1 MERIIQLIISLFQTK
16 RMCIE
21 MIKYDMI
28 PKSIM
33 DKGVSLK
40 NFGILEFAWSMDDIK
55 KIIASFAEKK
65 IPIVGGDAYK
75 IIDDKLYQTYD
86 SWYIDKSS
94 EGDFYKISHKRTIAY
109 ILNYEERNE
118 GQFMYSIIF

>member
-1 MERIIQLIISLFQTK
+1 
-16 RMCIE
+16 

-40 NFGILEFAWSMDDIK
+40 KFGILEFAWSMDDIK